1 MSPTAAP
8 GAAPRRRSR
17 IRRVAIALIAAWVL
31 YVAGFEAAVRTGLAE
46 RWINR
51 RPHKFVVAIDSAHSW
66 FPGWATARGIE
77 ARGQLPR
84 LRWQA
89 HVDQASGWL
98 VPWSL
103 FDRRLRLVGA
113 EAAGLELRAVG
124 APEPGAP
131 AEPSAAPESAGAEV
145 DTALRPAI
153 PPLAPPPPG
162 PPRVP
167 RWTIEIAGFTA
178 TGIRELWA
186 EQFRLDTDAR
196 ATGTLTLH
204 LPTREIEIPEA
215 RVEFATTRLRAGDL
229 VLGEEIQGR
238 GTLAVSRYPYREAR
252 GLQALEHL
260 SADLELAGRVS
271 GGRFWVA
278 SLPPQDWLQLDGD
291 TAAISARIRLVEG
304 ELRPGTRGELRQEDY
319 EARAFDFHVTGDVQG
334 SFEVTS
340 DAAGPKGEGRASFTE
355 FAIRRSA
362 AEKPDL
368 VGTGLTVV
376 ATTRDLQ
383 LARLATMQ
391 ATARIDLGQAR
402 VPDLSTLAPLLPPSA
417 GIALVGGHGTAGG
430 GFDLELPAFAGR
442 GALAIDLDDVEV
454 RYGELDLHGRMKL
467 ALALATA
474 ALPAGRFDLA
484 GSSFSLTEFRIPQ
497 LAGDEPAVALAQ
509 DEGWWARI
517 ELPEGE
523 IDLPPDPAASG
534 RLRVRLRDSVPFI
547 GLFETRR
554 RLPGWVERFLTVHDL
569 QAESGFAYRSE
580 AFTLDEFMMPFKKF
594 RIRARTRFGPEHKTG
609 ILLVS
614 GAG

>member
-1 MSPTAAP
+1 M
-8 GAAPRRRSR
+8 
-17 IRRVAIALIAAWVL
+17 
-31 YVAGFEAAVRTGLAE
+31 
-46 RWINR
+46 
-51 RPHKFVVAIDSAHSW
+51 
-66 FPGWATARGIE
+66 
-77 ARGQLPR
+77 
-84 LRWQA
+84 
-89 HVDQASGWL
+89 
-98 VPWSL
+98 
-103 FDRRLRLVGA
+103 
-113 EAAGLELRAVG
+113 
-124 APEPGAP
+124 
-131 AEPSAAPESAGAEV
+131 
-145 DTALRPAI
+145 
-153 PPLAPPPPG
+153 
-162 PPRVP
+162 
-167 RWTIEIAGFTA
+167 
-178 TGIRELWA
+178 
-186 EQFRLDTDAR
+186 
-196 ATGTLTLH
+196 
-204 LPTREIEIPEA
+204 
-215 RVEFATTRLRAGDL
+215 
-229 VLGEEIQGR
+229 LGEEIQGR

-291 TAAISARIRLVEG
+291 TAAISARIRLIEG

-442 GALAIDLDDVEV
+442 GALAIDLDDVAV

-467 ALALATA
+467 DLALATA

-497 LAGDEPAVALAQ
+497 LAGGRTCGRAGAGRGVVGAHRAAGGGD
-509 DEGWWARI
+509 R
-517 ELPEGE
+517 
-523 IDLPPDPAASG
+523 PAARSRRERPPARPSARLGAIHRAVRDAPPPAGMG
-534 RLRVRLRDSVPFI
+534 RALPHRARPPGGV
-547 GLFETRR
+547 GL
-554 RLPGWVERFLTVHDL
+554 RLPLRGVH
-569 QAESGFAYRSE
+569 
-580 AFTLDEFMMPFKKF
+580 P
-594 RIRARTRFGPEHKTG
+594 
-609 ILLVS
+609 
-614 GAG
+614 